1 MKSNLKTLM
10 STAAVAALT
19 LAFFAGVPA
28 FAADC
33 NDQFAQ
39 ANPDQRDPA
48 NARFAQDGS
57 RDPHNSRFAQA
68 NPDSRDP
75 HDSRFA
81 QANPDQ
87 RDPHSSRF
95 AQDDSRDPHNSR
107 FAQDVSRDPHNSRF
121 AQDDS
126 RDPHNSR
133 FAQDDSR
140 DPHNSRFAQANPD
153 QRDPHSSRF
162 AQDDSRDPHNS
173 RFTQANPDQRDPHDT
188 RFTQANPDRTSY
200 HRYFFRAVYTAEG
213 MKDLQKRGATALG
226 ENVAKFDASVGC
238 RLEVWYFDY
247 AESANY
253 GFVDCPNEIAM
264 ATIAATANAA
274 GYVHLTMRPVLTPP
288 EMDQA
293 LARSQ
298 SIRPPQQQ

>member
-75 HDSRFA
+75 HD
-81 QANPDQ
+81 
-87 RDPHSSRF
+87 
-95 AQDDSRDPHNSR
+95 
-107 FAQDVSRDPHNSRF
+107 
-121 AQDDS
+121 
-126 RDPHNSR
+126 
-133 FAQDDSR
+133 
-140 DPHNSRFAQANPD
+140 SRFAQANPD